1 MLCVGSS
8 NYHLFSHNDF
18 FLFWGVNCSSCW
30 NLNLPLQLWG
40 APTAAATFMPNK
52 NLKACMKRKVT
63 ERIPWALYFFWC
75 LNRQCEKYFY
85 IIRFFFSK
93 FITSQKL
100 NSPFRK
106 RIQRLF
112 CTTSNCGQMH
122 PVIFYGPWGVYLNLI
137 RVHQW
142 KIAGIGCIVYGN
154 WLHTSGKR
162 SSCEHP
168 RITLYAPVI
177 KLRRGVDQQKGL
189 NPHLKLCG
197 FPGVQWPQSLSNT
210 RRLRSEASR
219 SFTKMCNPAKRG
231 DQEQDF
237 RCPL

>member
-1 MLCVGSS
+1 
-8 NYHLFSHNDF
+8 
-18 FLFWGVNCSSCW
+18 
-30 NLNLPLQLWG
+30 
-40 APTAAATFMPNK
+40 
-52 NLKACMKRKVT
+52 MKRKVT
-63 ERIPWALYFFWC
+63 ERIPWALYCFFKC

-85 IIRFFFSK
+85 IIRFFFFFSK

-168 RITLYAPVI
+168 RITLSAPAI
-177 KLRRGVDQQKGL
+177 KLRRGVDRQKGL
-189 NPHLKLCG
+189 NPHLKLCH

-210 RRLRSEASR
+210 RRLRSESSR
-219 SFTKMCNPAKRG
+219 SLTKMCNPAKRG

>member
-1 MLCVGSS
+1 
-8 NYHLFSHNDF
+8 
-18 FLFWGVNCSSCW
+18 
-30 NLNLPLQLWG
+30 
-40 APTAAATFMPNK
+40 
-52 NLKACMKRKVT
+52 
-63 ERIPWALYFFWC
+63 
-75 LNRQCEKYFY
+75 
-85 IIRFFFSK
+85 
-93 FITSQKL
+93 
-100 NSPFRK
+100 
-106 RIQRLF
+106 
-112 CTTSNCGQMH
+112 MH
-122 PVIFYGPWGVYLNLI
+122 PVIFYGPWGVYLNLV

-142 KIAGIGCIVYGN
+142 KIAGIGCKVYKN

-177 KLRRGVDQQKGL
+177 KLRRGVDRQKGL

-210 RRLRSEASR
+210 RRLRSESSR

-237 RCPL
+237 RCPLQNRKNLLNGPPSQQHSIRAAIQLNCLGCLSSRKC